1 MRLLFAFWS
10 LFFIAALGSPV
21 LQAQSPE
28 NGALSVYLDQDH
40 GRTTA
45 SGEIHD
51 ANALTAAHE
60 SLPFGSIVRVAN
72 FDTGRM
78 VDVRINDRKGRGASI
93 VNLSKAAADRVG
105 LSHRRTAPG
114 SLMVV
119 GKADAPSPRP
129 GTSPGP
135 PNANAIPAPGVSVA
149 PAPPSRFQ
157 PFAGFGKND
166 PVHDA
171 VAGSRSASASEKTG
185 LFGKTK
191 TARQDVPSHRYESTV
206 EQDGFFARLKAGA
219 AGLFGKN
226 DAAPR
231 SGYAQNGT
239 APPAASYAPPSS
251 AMQGELIPM
260 NASVPASTAPPI
272 PGPGP
277 AAAPGST
284 SRQAEVPFPYRAQF
298 GAFSGESS
306 AHELAATLGRS
317 GVGTTVAQSN
327 ASDLHLVLTSGGF
340 RTAEDAQQWIDRE
353 ATRRGWQ
360 QKPLVTR

>member
-1 MRLLFAFWS
+1 M
-10 LFFIAALGSPV
+10 FFIAALGSPG
-21 LQAQSPE
+21 LHAQSPE
-28 NGALSVYLDQDH
+28 NGSLSVYLDQDH

-78 VDVRINDRKGRGASI
+78 VDVRINDRKRRDASI

-105 LSHRRTAPG
+105 LSHRGTASG

-119 GKADAPSPRP
+119 GKADAPTHRP
-129 GTSPGP
+129 SPGP
-135 PNANAIPAPGVSVA
+135 PNTHAIPAPGVSVA

-171 VAGSRSASASEKTG
+171 VAGSRSAPANEKTG
-185 LFGKTK
+185 LFGRNK
-191 TARQDVPSHRYESTV
+191 TARQDVPSHRYESGT
-206 EQDGFFARLKAGA
+206 EQDGLFARLKAGA
-219 AGLFGKN
+219 AGLFGKS

-231 SGYAQNGT
+231 AGYAQNGT
-239 APPAASYAPPSS
+239 PPPAASYAPPSS

-260 NASVPASTAPPI
+260 NATVPASTAPPI

-277 AAAPGST
+277 VAARESA
-284 SRQAEVPFPYRAQF
+284 SRQTEVPFPYRAQF
-298 GAFSGESS
+298 GAFSAESN

-317 GVGTTVAQSN
+317 GVGTTVAQSS
-327 ASDLHLVLTSGGF
+327 ASGLHLVLTAGGF

-353 ATRRGWQ
+353 TMRRGWR